1 MSSRRA
7 FWTSRRLLAGI
18 VLVGLAIILN
28 MALFGWLIYRALS
41 RQELNRILAQT
52 RVEAEELAARLEGEV
67 DREGDDLFGA
77 IVSQQET
84 QTYIDR
90 VLARRDIVA
99 TVRIY
104 DRDGTKIFENITEAT
119 ESAEEPL
126 TLGEAPQVERRTFQN
141 ESAYPVVE
149 VPVGAH
155 GSFVIG
161 LSQAEL
167 QRRVET
173 LRSELLSQAAPLAVF
188 TLVLLLSAYVLVLWL
203 LRRGRAL
210 EERAEEAEQMA
221 YIGTLASGLAHEI
234 RSPLNSLNLN
244 MQMLEEEGA
253 GGSVGSRRRLVE
265 ITRSEITRLEQL
277 VSDFLSYAR
286 PRPLKL
292 AEISAFDLLDRVQK
306 VLAAQAG
313 ADGTQLEVDDH
324 SAGALVSVD
333 LDQMNQLLLNLT
345 QNALAALPEDAESRK
360 VVLSARE
367 DGSDVVLEVTDNGVG
382 IDAADREKVF
392 DLFYSTRRGG
402 TGLGLAIAR
411 RIASAHETEVS
422 LRPAAGGGTRA
433 SFRLERCGRLQAPET
448 RRQGE
453 AIGTRIGLTE
463 GRSA

>member
-1 MSSRRA
+1 M
-7 FWTSRRLLAGI
+7 LGGI
-18 VLVGLAIILN
+18 VLVGLLIVLN
-28 MALFGWLIYRALS
+28 MALFGWLMYRALS
-41 RQELNRILAQT
+41 RQELNRILTQT
-52 RVEAEELAARLEGEV
+52 RAEAEELARTLEGEV
-67 DREGDDLFGA
+67 DREGEDLFGA

-119 ESAEEPL
+119 ESGEEPL
-126 TLGEAPQVERRTFQN
+126 TLGEAPQVERRIL
-141 ESAYPVVE
+141 ESETAYPVVS

-161 LSQAEL
+161 LSQVEL

-173 LRSELLSQAAPLAVF
+173 LRSELLSQAAPIVAF
-188 TLVLLLSAYVLVLWL
+188 TLVLLVSAYVLVLWL
-203 LRRGRAL
+203 LGRGRAL

-265 ITRSEITRLEQL
+265 ITRSEITRLEKL
-277 VSDFLSYAR
+277 VTDFLSYAR
-286 PRPLKL
+286 PRPSQLEEH
-292 AEISAFDLLDRVQK
+292 AAVDLVARVQE
-306 VLAAQAG
+306 VLAAQAAAHDVSLEIDDRSHG
-313 ADGTQLEVDDH
+313 AVVLVD
-324 SAGALVSVD
+324 S
-333 LDQMNQLLLNLT
+333 DQINQLLLNLT
-345 QNALAALPEDAESRK
+345 QNALAAIPEDAAKAR
-360 VVLSARE
+360 VVLVVRE
-367 DGSDVVLEVTDNGVG
+367 DGAAVVLEVIDNGVG
-382 IDAADREKVF
+382 IGEAERKQVF

-411 RIASAHETEVS
+411 RIATAHGTEVV
-422 LRPAAGGGTRA
+422 LEQVPGGGTKA
-433 SFRLERCGRLQAPET
+433 SFRLSRVGRRDASWRPPET
-448 RRQGE
+448 AATPTALETQ
-453 AIGTRIGLTE
+453 IGLTE
-463 GRSA
+463 TESA